1 MKVVHNIALETFLYP
16 TEDLK
21 KVRKALSLVLP
32 EKAKLKTE
40 DVESFYGPK
49 IAKLTFWTDKAADIK
64 AMLQKI
70 TSSLSKEDHETIVNT
85 LDERMDENGAL
96 FLRFNKQKAYS
107 GKLVL
112 DYKGDSIKTTVKIAS
127 FPANLNNM
135 RYNAK
140 IIFEG

>member
-1 MKVVHNIALETFLYP
+1 MKVVHNIAVEAFLYP
-16 TEDLK
+16 TEDPK

-32 EKAKLKTE
+32 DNARPKSEE
-40 DVESFYGPK
+40 VDSFYGPK

-64 AMLQKI
+64 AVLQKI
-70 TSSLSKEDHETIVNT
+70 TASLSKEDRETIVNT
-85 LDERMDENGAL
+85 LDERMDENGSL
-96 FLRFNKQKAYS
+96 FLRFNKQKAYN

-112 DYKGDSIKTTVKIAS
+112 DYKGDPIKAVVKIAS

-135 RYNAK
+135 KYNAK